1 MKKLLLS
8 ILLVFSIFILNA
20 QRMRDFDDNYTNN
33 FNKNIQAHYPYSND
47 YYINPNQNRVKTNI
61 LPSLIG
67 AILGAV
73 IVNSTINNQ
82 YDYGNARQRLRENY
96 YQNQLELQRIELLKM
111 QLETL
116 ERQHYRKEKGFLGF
130 PKRHHRY

>member
-1 MKKLLLS
+1 
-8 ILLVFSIFILNA
+8 
-20 QRMRDFDDNYTNN
+20 MRDFDDNYINN
-33 FNKNIQAHYPYSND
+33 YNSIQGHYPYNNVI
-47 YYINPNQNRVKTNI
+47 INPNQNRVKTNI

-96 YQNQLELQRIELLKM
+96 YQNQLELQRIELLKI

-116 ERQHYRKEKGFLGF
+116 ERQHYRRERGFLGF